1 MKRKSFGVFAT
12 YSKWFKV
19 LSDLF
24 IPLSLL
30 AFLAIGTGAS
40 VTLVLSGY
48 AVYVTLWL
56 VTLVI
61 ESSYRVIH
69 HSVKVKH

>member
-1 MKRKSFGVFAT
+1 M
-12 YSKWFKV
+12 
-19 LSDLF
+19 SDLF

-69 HSVKVKH
+69 HSVK

>member
-12 YSKWFKV
+12 YSKWLKV

-30 AFLAIGTGAS
+30 AGAS

-48 AVYVTLWL
+48 GCM
-56 VTLVI
+56 
-61 ESSYRVIH
+61 
-69 HSVKVKH
+69 

>member
-1 MKRKSFGVFAT
+1 MMKRKPFVVFAT

-30 AFLAIGTGAS
+30 AGAS

-69 HSVKVKH
+69 HSVK

>member
-1 MKRKSFGVFAT
+1 MAQGLVRPVYPVIIAGGSEC
-12 YSKWFKV
+12 
-19 LSDLF
+19 D
-24 IPLSLL
+24 
-30 AFLAIGTGAS
+30 TGPQR
-40 VTLVLSGY
+40 LR
-48 AVYVTLWL
+48 VYVTLWL